1 MSTEIR
7 IRQAL
12 ERAEEYV
19 AYLATMPDKE
29 LAKKLDIVHQQ
40 SVIAE
45 KEKNTPSLE
54 LLEIWRSQIIKA
66 RIHKIENNIPDTPS
80 AMELALAD
88 MEAHEEKAERRKEI
102 LNETKPTIVAEEEI
116 NYPEKEKGK
125 ENPDKPEQLSLF

>member
-19 AYLATMPDKE
+19 EYLATMPDKE
-29 LAKKLDIVHQQ
+29 LSKKLDIIHMQ

-45 KEKNTPSLE
+45 KEKNASSIK
-54 LLEIWRSQIIKA
+54 LLEIWRSQVIAA
-66 RIHKIENNIPDTPS
+66 RIYKIENNIPDVPK
-80 AMELALAD
+80 AIDLAIAE
-88 MEAHEEKAERRKEI
+88 MEAQEEKSEQRQEI
-102 LNETKPTIVAEEEI
+102 LNETRTTIVSEDI
-116 NYPEKEKGK
+116 TPYPENKK

>member
-29 LAKKLDIVHQQ
+29 LSKKLDIIHQQ

-45 KEKNTPSLE
+45 KEKNTSSLK
-54 LLEIWRSQIIKA
+54 LLEVWRSQVIAA
-66 RIHKIENNIPDTPS
+66 RIHKIENNIPDVPK
-80 AMELALAD
+80 AIDLALAD
-88 MEAHEEKAERRKEI
+88 MEAQEEKAEQRQEI
-102 LNETKPTIVAEEEI
+102 LNETRTTIVAEEETP
-116 NYPEKEKGK
+116 YEEKEKR
-125 ENPDKPEQLSLF
+125 NSDNSEQLSLF

>member
-19 AYLATMPDKE
+19 SYLATMPNKE
-29 LAKKLDIVHQQ
+29 LSKKLDIIHMQ

-45 KEKNTPSLE
+45 KEKNTSSLK
-54 LLEIWRSQIIKA
+54 LLEVWRSQVIAA
-66 RIHKIENNIPDTPS
+66 RIYKIENNIPDVPK
-80 AMELALAD
+80 AIDLALAD
-88 MEAHEEKAERRKEI
+88 MEAQEEKAEQRQEI
-102 LNETKPTIVAEEEI
+102 LNETRTTIVSEDVTPS
-116 NYPEKEKGK
+116 PEKEK